1 MTVSKA
7 SPGDVVLFDID
18 GTLVDSTYHH
28 AVAWHRAFAREG
40 MQVPMWRVHRTIGM
54 GGDKLVGEVVGDDVE
69 EERGDAL
76 REAWKEEYSALVAEV
91 EPLPGAAD
99 LVRSLAEA
107 GYAVALASSG
117 EKPFADAAVEDL
129 GIGAQLAAVTTT
141 SDAESSKPD
150 ADILVATLDHV
161 GDARRAV
168 LLGDTPYDVAS
179 AARIGIGC
187 VGVLTGGFSR
197 AELEEA
203 GAVTVVEDLT
213 ELRDFD
219 WPAHL
224 RAPRGAAEGE
234 S

>member
-1 MTVSKA
+1 MTPNA
-7 SPGDVVLFDID
+7 RAGDVVLFDVD

-28 AVAWHRAFAREG
+28 AVAWHRAFTRQG
-40 MQVPMWRVHRTIGM
+40 IQVPLWRIHRTIGM
-54 GGDKLVGEVVGDDVE
+54 GGDKLVGEVAGDEVE

-76 REAWKEEYSALVAEV
+76 RDAWQEEYGELLAEV

-99 LVRSLAEA
+99 LVRTLAAA

-117 EKPFADAAVEDL
+117 EKPFAEAAVEDL
-129 GIGAQLAAVTTT
+129 GIGPHVAALTTT
-141 SDAESSKPD
+141 SDAENSKPD
-150 ADILVATLDHV
+150 ADILVATLDQV
-161 GDARRAV
+161 GDARRAI

-187 VGVLTGGFSR
+187 VAVLTGGFSR

-203 GAVTVVEDLT
+203 GAVLVVEDLT
-213 ELRDFD
+213 ELADFD
-219 WPAHL
+219 WPSHL
-224 RAPRGAAEGE
+224 REPRAAAEEE

>member
-1 MTVSKA
+1 V
-7 SPGDVVLFDID
+7 PGDVVLFDVD

-28 AVAWHRAFAREG
+28 AVAWHRAFTRQG

-54 GGDKLVGEVVGDDVE
+54 GGDKLVAVVAGDEAEEECGEV
-69 EERGDAL
+69 L
-76 REAWKEEYSALVAEV
+76 RDAWKEEYGELIAEV

-99 LVRSLAEA
+99 LVRDLADA

-129 GIGAQLAAVTTT
+129 GIGARLAAVTTT
-141 SDAESSKPD
+141 SDAENSKPD
-150 ADILVATLDHV
+150 ADILVATLDTV
-161 GDARRAV
+161 GEARRAILV
-168 LLGDTPYDVAS
+168 GDTPYDVAS
-179 AARIGIGC
+179 AARIGLGC
-187 VGVLTGGFSR
+187 VALLTGGFSK

-219 WPAHL
+219 WSAHL
-224 RAPRGAAEGE
+224 REPQHAAEEE